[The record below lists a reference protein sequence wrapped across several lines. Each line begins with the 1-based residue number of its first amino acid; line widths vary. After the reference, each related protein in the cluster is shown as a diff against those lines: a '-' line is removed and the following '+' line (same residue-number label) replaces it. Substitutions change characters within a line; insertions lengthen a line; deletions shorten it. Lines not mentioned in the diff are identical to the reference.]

1 MNVFTQI
8 EAQLQS
14 VLAEILPTIN
24 LADFAIAVEPPR
36 SGAHGDMA
44 TNAAMVLAKTAKMPP
59 RQLAE
64 AIAEKLEAVADITA
78 TQVAG
83 PGFVNI
89 TLAPAFWQQHIKVI
103 TEAGADYGRG
113 TDKQQKIN
121 IEYVSANPTG
131 PMHVGHA
138 RGAVLGDVLANLLAT
153 AGYDITREYYI
164 NDAGGQINVLAQS
177 VLLRAQG
184 RQVPEGLY
192 PSDYIIPIGQTLAA
206 QTDFEAQDEA
216 TQIMSAKQ
224 VALPII
230 MDMIKDDLAA
240 LGIRHD
246 VFSSEQSL
254 HDRNMIDETLA
265 QLEGQGLIYQG
276 ILEAPKGK
284 PPSPEDREDW
294 EEREQTLFR
303 STKFGDDSDRALKKS
318 NGDWTYFA
326 ADIAYHFDKYQRGFT
341 HQINIWGADHAGYI
355 KRMKA
360 AVEAITK
367 GEAQL
372 DVRTCNLVKLL
383 RDGQPVKMSKRSGEF
398 ITLREVVDEVGKD
411 AVRFMMLT
419 RKNDAPLDFDF
430 AQVKDKSRDNPIFYV
445 QYANARICS
454 VLDKAGE
461 TGTAN
466 YTRLQDVAELALIR
480 KLANY
485 PRIMA
490 AAAEALEPHR
500 IAFYL
505 LDVAAAFHSLWNKGK
520 DNPDLRFVMENDK
533 ALTADR
539 LALLVA
545 TQQVLHCGMGVI
557 GIEPQAE
564 MR

>member
-326 ADIAYHFDKYQRGFT
+326 ADIAYHLDKYQRGFT

-383 RDGQPVKMSKRSGEF
+383 RDGKPVKMSKRSGEF

-430 AQVKDKSRDNPIFYV
+430 AQV
-445 QYANARICS
+445 
-454 VLDKAGE
+454 
-461 TGTAN
+461 
-466 YTRLQDVAELALIR
+466 
-480 KLANY
+480 
-485 PRIMA
+485 
-490 AAAEALEPHR
+490 
-500 IAFYL
+500 
-505 LDVAAAFHSLWNKGK
+505 
-520 DNPDLRFVMENDK
+520 
-533 ALTADR
+533 
-539 LALLVA
+539 
-545 TQQVLHCGMGVI
+545 
-557 GIEPQAE
+557 
-564 MR
+564 